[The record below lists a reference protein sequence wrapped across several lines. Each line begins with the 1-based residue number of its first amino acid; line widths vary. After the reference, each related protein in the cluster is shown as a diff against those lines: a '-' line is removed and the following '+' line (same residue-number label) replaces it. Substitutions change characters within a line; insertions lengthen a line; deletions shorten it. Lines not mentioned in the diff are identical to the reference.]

1 MSISDKL
8 FNFFNSLLLSKRT
21 KLISEK
27 VIVNIA
33 IISFV
38 VHLIFIVLAEL
49 DVVNLPNSNLLN
61 SPIAAIYTPF
71 TFILIYEVYLLIY
84 YLPKSITTYIGKQY
98 EIITL
103 ILVRRIFKDLSNLEL
118 TSNWF
123 QIKNDL
129 QFTYDILATILMF
142 FLIYIFYKLRDEVK
156 SSNKILSSQLKK
168 FIKKKKVIAMF
179 LIVFFV
185 LLAFYHLFSWVYDSY
200 FSLNNIV
207 DFRKDI
213 NKIFFDEFFTILIL
227 TDVLLLLLS
236 FAHTDKFN
244 KVVRNSGFII
254 STILIR
260 LSFGVDG
267 ILNTILITVAVL
279 FGVVILKIHN
289 KYAALSIPYKK
300 KHETL

>member
-1 MSISDKL
+1 MSTTDKL
-8 FNFFNSLLLSKRT
+8 FNYFNSQLLSQRT

-27 VIVNIA
+27 IIVYIA
-33 IISFV
+33 IISFI
-38 VHLIFIVLAEL
+38 VHLLFIVLAEF
-49 DVVNLPNSNLLN
+49 NFIQIPNSNLLN

-103 ILVRRIFKDLSNLEL
+103 ILMRRLFKDLSNLEL
-118 TSNWF
+118 TSDWF

-129 QFTYDILATILMF
+129 QFTLDLLATLVLF
-142 FLIYIFYKLRDEVK
+142 FLIYFFYKLRDDVK
-156 SSNKILSSQLKK
+156 SSAKPSKQIAK
-168 FIKKKKVIAMF
+168 FIKMKKVIAML
-179 LIVFFV
+179 LIVLFV
-185 LLAFYHLFSWVYDSY
+185 ALAMFHLVSWVYESY
-200 FSLNNIV
+200 FSINQLVN
-207 DFRKDI
+207 FRKDI
-213 NKIFFDEFFTILIL
+213 NKIFFDEFFTVLIL

-267 ILNTILITVAVL
+267 LLNTILITVAVL
-279 FGVVILKIHN
+279 FSVLI
-289 KYAALSIPYKK
+289 
-300 KHETL
+300 

>member
-1 MSISDKL
+1 MMSTTSQL
-8 FNFFNSLLLSKRT
+8 YNYFNSRLLSKKA
-21 KLISEK
+21 KLLSEK
-27 VIVNIA
+27 IIVYIA
-33 IISFV
+33 IISFI
-38 VHLIFIVLAEL
+38 VHLSFIALAEL
-49 DVVNLPNSNLLN
+49 NFIQLPNSNLLN

-103 ILVRRIFKDLSNLEL
+103 ILMRRLFKDLSNLEL
-118 TSNWF
+118 TSEWF

-129 QFTYDILATILMF
+129 QFTFDLLATLVLF
-142 FLIYIFYKLRDEVK
+142 FLIYLFYKLRDEVK
-156 SSNKILSSQLKK
+156 STAKPSKPITK
-168 FIKKKKVIAMF
+168 FIKMKKVIAML
-179 LIVFFV
+179 LIVLFV
-185 LLAFYHLFSWVYDSY
+185 TLALFHLISWIYDSY
-200 FSLNNIV
+200 FSLHQIV
-207 DFRKDI
+207 NFRKDI
-213 NKIFFDEFFTILIL
+213 NKIFFDEFFTVLIL

-267 ILNTILITVAVL
+267 LLNTILITVAVL
-279 FGVVILKIHN
+279 FGVVILIIHN
-289 KYAALSIPYKK
+289 KYTTLSKPYKK
-300 KHETL
+300 T

>member
-1 MSISDKL
+1 MSTTSQL
-8 FNFFNSLLLSKRT
+8 YNYFNSRLLSKKA
-21 KLISEK
+21 KLLSEK
-27 VIVNIA
+27 IIVYIA
-33 IISFV
+33 IISFI
-38 VHLIFIVLAEL
+38 VHLSFIALAEL
-49 DVVNLPNSNLLN
+49 NFIQLPNSNLLN

-103 ILVRRIFKDLSNLEL
+103 ILMRRLFKDLSNLEL
-118 TSNWF
+118 TSEWF

-129 QFTYDILATILMF
+129 QFTFDLLATLVLF
-142 FLIYIFYKLRDEVK
+142 FLIYLFYKLRDEVK
-156 SSNKILSSQLKK
+156 STAKPSKPITK
-168 FIKKKKVIAMF
+168 FIKMKKVIAML
-179 LIVFFV
+179 LIVLFV
-185 LLAFYHLFSWVYDSY
+185 TLALFHLISWIYDSY
-200 FSLNNIV
+200 FSLHQIV
-207 DFRKDI
+207 NFRKDI
-213 NKIFFDEFFTILIL
+213 NKIFFDEFFTVLIL

-267 ILNTILITVAVL
+267 LLNTILITVAVL
-279 FGVVILKIHN
+279 FGVVILIIHN
-289 KYAALSIPYKK
+289 KYTTLSKPYKK
-300 KHETL
+300 T

>member
-1 MSISDKL
+1 MSTTGKQ
-8 FNFFNSLLLSKRT
+8 FNYFNSLLLSKRT

-27 VIVNIA
+27 IIVYIA
-33 IISFV
+33 IISFIL
-38 VHLIFIVLAEL
+38 HLLFIVLAEF
-49 DVVNLPNSNLLN
+49 NFIQAPNSNLLN

-103 ILVRRIFKDLSNLEL
+103 ILMRRLFKDLSNLEL
-118 TSNWF
+118 TSEWF

-129 QFTYDILATILMF
+129 QFTFDLIATLVLF
-142 FLIYIFYKLRDEVK
+142 FLIYFFYKLRDEVK
-156 SSNKILSSQLKK
+156 TSTKPSKSIAK
-168 FIKKKKVIAMF
+168 FIKMKKIIAMF
-179 LIVFFV
+179 LIVLFV
-185 LLAFYHLFSWVYDSY
+185 TLAMFHLISWIYESY
-200 FSLNNIV
+200 FSINQLVN
-207 DFRKDI
+207 FRKDI
-213 NKIFFDEFFTILIL
+213 NKIFFDEFFTVLIL

-267 ILNTILITVAVL
+267 LLNTILITVAVL
-279 FGVVILKIHN
+279 FGVLILIIHN
-289 KYAALSIPYKK
+289 KYATLSIPYKK